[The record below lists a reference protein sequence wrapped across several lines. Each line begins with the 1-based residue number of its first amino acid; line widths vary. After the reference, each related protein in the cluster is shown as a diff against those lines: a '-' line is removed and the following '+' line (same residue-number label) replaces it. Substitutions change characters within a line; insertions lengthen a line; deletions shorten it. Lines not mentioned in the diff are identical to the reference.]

1 MYVSKYLI
9 IQNNTVET
17 LCTVAHLQVLWG
29 KLTEYTT
36 GHLSVQIVQTVQ
48 IERLLH
54 TCTCDCDTQSL
65 AEVKVAS

>member
-1 MYVSKYLI
+1 MYVCKYLI

-17 LCTVAHLQVLWG
+17 LCAVAHLQVLWG